1 MDDPDALLSHQP
13 QSHPT
18 TKAIGWSFIH
28 YTDLYSASSMGLFR
42 SSPHLSAP
50 NNTDFSCRRNVM
62 IESMFWEVIRE
73 PRRDCSRLSDK
84 QRDSTILPGGG
95 VGKMN
100 LKETLLSR
108 TSGAGTDGPAP
119 VSKVVRG

>member
-1 MDDPDALLSHQP
+1 MPSYPINHSPIQPLRLLDGHSFITLIYIALLQGDYSEAL
-13 QSHPT
+13 PT
-18 TKAIGWSFIH
+18 
-28 YTDLYSASSMGLFR
+28 SAR
-42 SSPHLSAP
+42 P

-62 IESMFWEVIRE
+62 IETMFWEVIGE